1 MGKPFVIFILIFIY
15 AFVGAAY
22 AQDSSD
28 PEIISAA
35 DEQLIAVLDILEL
48 MEIVD
53 DMALFQD
60 MEFLMEGD
68 THESQD

>member
-1 MGKPFVIFILIFIY
+1 MGKPFVLFILIYIY
-15 AFVGAAY
+15 AFVGAAH

-28 PEIISAA
+28 PEISAA

-48 MEIVD
+48 MEVVD